1 MSNFLNRD
9 QNRYFSKLE
18 VKSAEKP
25 IKYFDCWLFMSLPT
39 NVFRLMQHLTLDS
52 LVKGVLLLMRILLIY
67 PGIALIPT
75 LYWDAQLFSS
85 STLYSLVEF
94 INLLTMH
101 VTSFVYTIVVTCW
114 FIWKYVNGL
123 VITSGIYALCSGFE
137 RGL

>member
-1 MSNFLNRD
+1 
-9 QNRYFSKLE
+9 
-18 VKSAEKP
+18 
-25 IKYFDCWLFMSLPT
+25 
-39 NVFRLMQHLTLDS
+39 
-52 LVKGVLLLMRILLIY
+52 MRILLIY